1 MFLHF
6 VKLFLLAFIG
16 SIAPAVAINI
26 EKRLLLLA
34 GLGGALGYC
43 VALAF
48 NPYSLSFNI
57 AQIFMGTVFVGL
69 YSELMATYLKAP
81 ATVFCIPGIFPF
93 VPGVSAY
100 QTVLSLAN
108 NEFNQAAVYGLN
120 TVFKSFNC
128 IWNNDSN
135 GLFQVCTQAK
145 QKRGKPP
152 LKFQIIL

>member
-81 ATVFCIPGIFPF
+81 ATVFCVPGIFPF

-120 TVFKSFNC
+120 TVFKSFT
-128 IWNNDSN
+128 IAF
-135 GLFQVCTQAK
+135 GIMIVTAFFRFVRK
-145 QKRGKPP
+145 QNKRGENLPSNSK
-152 LKFQIIL
+152 